1 MSRGCAIVNMY
12 GKEALGNANDGV
24 MSKLL
29 RIVGAA
35 LLAACLSEVAPP
47 HANSAV
53 PANATMADFM
63 RAVLPYASRDFDSL
77 RGGKIESDLSNYAYT
92 GYQLRLNAGLC
103 SGCRIYDW
111 YGRGASAES
120 WSVSN
125 IYMQGASGSDDLIE
139 PFSVAAAEPK
149 ASPIGSA
156 SPGAET
162 PPPGLRDSP
171 QPEWPIE
178 KTEAYVKSQLAPL
191 LTGFSLSRTTK
202 SGVTGE
208 NVPTLVWRGPHNVWV
223 EAEMYPRMAAGI
235 VKVRV
240 HVGHD
245 LTKSTHVLSR
255 PTRALLTQMRGAVGR
270 IIRAAVPAAYG
281 DFSRLR
287 GAVKNEDVAGHN
299 YRVTASF
306 GSAFRPCEVLDI
318 AARMGQSWDRNSEPA
333 WDMLCNTFPMLG
345 ARANLEEIVRSAISA
360 ALPSGFTSAADA
372 KLHGYDYLWKND
384 KGVSVAI
391 DWGDPHEDVVGFT
404 VRIMHSL
411 PKQ

>member
-1 MSRGCAIVNMY
+1 
-12 GKEALGNANDGV
+12 

-35 LLAACLSEVAPP
+35 LLAACFSEVAPA

-53 PANATMADFM
+53 PANATMAYFV
-63 RAVLPYASRDFDSL
+63 RAVLPHATRDFSSL
-77 RGGKIESDLSNYAYT
+77 RGAKIESDLPNTAYG
-92 GYQLRLNAGLC
+92 GYKLRLKGGLC

-111 YGRGASAES
+111 YGRGARAES
-120 WSVSN
+120 WSVAN
-125 IYMQGASGSDDLIE
+125 IYTQGPSGTDDLIE
-139 PFSVAAAEPK
+139 PFSVSAAQPN

-156 SPGAET
+156 SPAPEV
-162 PPPGLRDSP
+162 PPFMRTSA

-191 LTGFSLSRTTK
+191 LTGFSLRRTSS
-202 SGVTGE
+202 SGLTGE
-208 NVPTLVWRGPHNVWV
+208 NVPTLLWRGPHNVWV
-223 EAEMYPRMAAGI
+223 EAQMYPHMAAGI
-235 VKVRV
+235 VKVRLRV
-240 HVGHD
+240 RHD
-245 LTKSTHVLSR
+245 LTKSTHMLSN
-255 PTRALLTQMRGAVGR
+255 PTRAQLTQMQGAIRR
-270 IIRAAVPAAYG
+270 IILAAVPAASG

-287 GAVKNEDVAGHN
+287 GAVKKDDTEGHD
-299 YRVTASF
+299 YRATASF
-306 GSAFRPCEVLDI
+306 GSTFRPCEVLDI

-333 WDMLCNTFPMLG
+333 WAMLCSTFPMLG
-345 ARANLEEIVRSAISA
+345 ARPSLGEIARSTISA
-360 ALPSGFTSAADA
+360 ALPRGFTSAADA

-391 DWGDPHEDVVGFT
+391 DWGDPHEDVVGLT